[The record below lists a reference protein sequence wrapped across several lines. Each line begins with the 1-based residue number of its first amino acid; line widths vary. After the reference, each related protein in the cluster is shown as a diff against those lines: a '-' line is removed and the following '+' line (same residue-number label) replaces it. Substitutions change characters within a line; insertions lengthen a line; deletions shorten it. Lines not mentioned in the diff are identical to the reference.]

1 MPPGKKCRYPG
12 LRRRPRSFF
21 LLSFSLLLLTR
32 SLLYTRGVQT
42 PTLSLSK
49 STTQKWNETVIF
61 GRRCETRDYFRTGG
75 SIIPPRAT
83 KCESSSFRVSS
94 DRDAWASSEGLI
106 STYGKQCH
114 VENSAGYVRNGTI
127 YFLRVSVFVRF
138 DRLEKWREDFHFF
151 SPTNFSREQQLE

>member
-1 MPPGKKCRYPG
+1 M
-12 LRRRPRSFF
+12 
-21 LLSFSLLLLTR
+21 
-32 SLLYTRGVQT
+32 
-42 PTLSLSK
+42 
-49 STTQKWNETVIF
+49 TVIF

-114 VENSAGYVRNGTI
+114 VENFAEYVRNGTI

-138 DRLEKWREDFHFF
+138 DRLEKWRKDFHFF
-151 SPTNFSREQQLE
+151 FPHEFFEGTAVGINNIRGVPSLSNRILERIIDEFLINW